1 MRATAGGAVR
11 SRAKD
16 RGVGGDFVLRQPN
29 DDAVLSGSTGS
40 FSRLAFAVLL
50 GASLGIGLPHSRGSA
65 DVPRG
70 APVTNLPPATATF
83 EAVGFKDLPGWDT
96 DDHLAAFK
104 AFMVSCPRIKAAGRA
119 GNKAGA
125 IAIPPALLAAC
136 DAAAKMAAPVTR
148 AAARAFFERE
158 FTPHRVVHAER
169 QGLLTGYYEP
179 VLEGSREPTERFA
192 TPIYK
197 RPADLVNLVHEAQR
211 GAKADQLTHARKT
224 AKGTEPYSTRTEI
237 EAGALTG
244 QNLELMYLADPVDTF
259 FMHIQG
265 SGRIKLTDGTTVR
278 VHYDGKNGHPYTS
291 IGRYLIDQ
299 GILAADKISLGALRR
314 WLRADPDRGRQVM
327 QQNASFVFFR
337 ELAGAEASGPL
348 GVLSIP
354 LVAGRSLAV
363 DAGVHA
369 IGTPVYVS
377 SSALKHASDATK
389 KVGFHRL
396 MVAHDVGSA
405 IRGPER
411 GDIYFGSGDTAGRLA
426 GVTKHPGSFFA
437 LLPGPAAPAIE
448 TGSVNRATP
457 ARTRRATQ

>member
-1 MRATAGGAVR
+1 M
-11 SRAKD
+11 
-16 RGVGGDFVLRQPN
+16 RQPDN
-29 DDAVLSGSTGS
+29 
-40 FSRLAFAVLL
+40 
-50 GASLGIGLPHSRGSA
+50 GASKHCVACSIGRVVLAALIGASVGIELTGRKGSA

-70 APVTNLPPATATF
+70 APVINQATPPSTF
-83 EAVGFKDLPGWDT
+83 EAVAFKDLPGWEK

-104 AFMVSCPRIKAAGRA
+104 AFVVSCPRIKAAGRA

-136 DAAAKMAAPVTR
+136 DAAAKLPTPMTR

-158 FTPHRVVHAER
+158 FTPHRVVHAARE
-169 QGLLTGYYEP
+169 GLLTGYYEP
-179 VLEGSREPTERFA
+179 VLNGSRTRTQQFA

-224 AKGTEPYSTRTEI
+224 AKGNEPYSTRAEI

-244 QNLELMYLADPVDTF
+244 KNLELMYLADPVDTF

-299 GILAADKISLGALRR
+299 GILAADKISMGALGR
-314 WLRADPDRGRQVM
+314 WLRSDPERGRQVM

-337 ELAGAEASGPL
+337 ELAGDEASGPL

-377 SSALKHASDATK
+377 STALTHATESSK
-389 KVGFHRL
+389 KDGFHRL

-411 GDIYFGSGDTAGRLA
+411 GDIYFGSGDKAGRLA
-426 GVTKHPGSFFA
+426 GVTKHPGSFFV
-437 LLPGPAAPAIE
+437 LLPGPAVAVSTDTNQHTKPA
-448 TGSVNRATP
+448 G
-457 ARTRRATQ
+457 TRRATK

>member
-1 MRATAGGAVR
+1 L
-11 SRAKD
+11 
-16 RGVGGDFVLRQPN
+16 VLRQSS
-29 DDAVLSGSTGS
+29 DGAVLHGGARSIG
-40 FSRLAFAVLL
+40 RLVLAALL
-50 GASLGIGLPHSRGSA
+50 GASLGAGLPESRGSA

-70 APVTNLPPATATF
+70 APVNNQATSPAAF
-83 EAVGFKDLPGWDT
+83 EAVSFSDLPGWDK

-104 AFMVSCPRIKAAGRA
+104 AFLVSCPRIKAAGRA

-125 IAIPPALLAAC
+125 IAIPPALLATC
-136 DAAAKMAAPVTR
+136 DAAANVPAPVTR
-148 AAARAFFERE
+148 AAARAFFESE
-158 FTPHRVVHAER
+158 FTPHRVVHAAS

-179 VLEGSREPTERFA
+179 VLDGSRTPTERFA

-224 AKGTEPYSTRTEI
+224 AKGTEPYSTRSEI

-244 QNLELMYLADPVDTF
+244 HSLELLYLADPVDTF

-314 WLRADPDRGRQVM
+314 WLRADPDRGRHVM

-377 SSALKHASDATK
+377 SSALKHASDTTK
-389 KVGFHRL
+389 RDGFHRL

-426 GVTKHPGSFFA
+426 GVTKHPGRFFV
-437 LLPGPAAPAIE
+437 LLPGPAVSAI
-448 TGSVNRATP
+448 GSGTIERAKPTR
-457 ARTRRATQ
+457 ARRTTQ

>member
-1 MRATAGGAVR
+1 MIERRCRTVQYRRAGGAVR
-11 SRAKD
+11 LVAA
-16 RGVGGDFVLRQPN
+16 LM
-29 DDAVLSGSTGS
+29 
-40 FSRLAFAVLL
+40 LAAGF
-50 GASLGIGLPHSRGSA
+50 GIAIPSAIGSA

-70 APVTNLPPATATF
+70 APVENTPTTSVRF
-83 EAVGFKDLPGWDT
+83 EAAAFADLPGWDT

-104 AFMVSCPRIKAAGRA
+104 AFLASCPRVKAAARA

-125 IAIPPALLAAC
+125 IAIPTALLAAC
-136 DAAAKMAAPVTR
+136 DAAMKLPAPITK

-158 FTPHRVVHAER
+158 FTPHRVVHANP

-179 VLEGSREPTERFA
+179 VLEGSREKTDRFA
-192 TPIYK
+192 TPIYR
-197 RPADLVNLVHEAQR
+197 RPPDLVNLVHEAQR

-224 AKGTEPYSTRTEI
+224 ATGTEPYATRAEI
-237 EAGALTG
+237 EAGALAG
-244 QNLELMYLADPVDTF
+244 QSLELIYMADAVDTF

-265 SGRIKLTDGTTVR
+265 SGRIRLTDGTSIR

-299 GILAADKISLGALRR
+299 GILAADKISLGALGK
-314 WLRADPDRGRQVM
+314 WLRADAERGRHVM

-337 ELAGAEASGPL
+337 ELADAEASGPL

-377 SSALKHASDATK
+377 SPALTHSAKGKNAD
-389 KVGFHRL
+389 GFHRL
-396 MVAHDVGSA
+396 MIAHDVGSA

-411 GDIYFGSGDTAGRLA
+411 GDIYFGSGQTAGRLA
-426 GVTKHPGSFFA
+426 GITKHPGRFFV
-437 LLPGPAAPAIE
+437 LLPGPITNSSAEAKAAP
-448 TGSVNRATP
+448 SKP
-457 ARTRRATQ
+457 ARPRRAAK